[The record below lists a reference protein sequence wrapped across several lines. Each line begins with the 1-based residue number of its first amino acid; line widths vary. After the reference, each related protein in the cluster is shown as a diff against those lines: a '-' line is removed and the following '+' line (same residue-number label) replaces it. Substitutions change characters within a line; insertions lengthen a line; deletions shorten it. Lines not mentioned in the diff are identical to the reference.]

1 LQKIQQTV
9 GSKNKLKRFKE
20 NDTFGNVFQ
29 PTREEVVTDQF
40 SLKGKWNQDYFKN
53 NNPIVLELGCGKGE
67 YSVGLAEKYPDKNF
81 IGIDLKGAR
90 FWRGAKTA
98 VETGL
103 KNVAFIRTQIELINH
118 IFNENEV
125 DEIWITFPDPQIKY
139 KRTKHRMTN
148 SQFLKLYKKVL
159 KPEGVVNLKTDSE
172 FMHGYTLGLL
182 HGEGHEVIYS
192 NHNVYVNEGSPEEVT
207 GLQTFYEKQY
217 LEINKAITYIRFK
230 IK

>member
-1 LQKIQQTV
+1 M

-29 PTREEVVTDQF
+29 PTREEVVSDQF
-40 SLKGKWNQDYFKN
+40 SLKGKWNQNYFKN

-67 YSVGLAEKYPDKNF
+67 YSIGLADKYPNKNF

-98 VETGL
+98 VENGL
-103 KNVAFIRTQIELINH
+103 KNVAFIRTQSELINH
-118 IFNENEV
+118 IFDENEV

-159 KPEGVVNLKTDSE
+159 KPDGIINLKTDSE

-207 GLQTFYEKQY
+207 ALQTFYEKQY

>member
-1 LQKIQQTV
+1 M

-29 PTREEVVTDQF
+29 PTREEVVSGQF
-40 SLKGKWNQDYFKN
+40 PLKGKWNQDYFKN
-53 NNPIVLELGCGKGE
+53 SNPIVLELGCGKGE
-67 YSVGLAEKYPDKNF
+67 YSVGLAEKYPNKNF

-118 IFNENEV
+118 IFDENEV

-159 KPEGVVNLKTDSE
+159 KPEGVINLKTDSE

-207 GLQTFYEKQY
+207 SLQTFYEKQY